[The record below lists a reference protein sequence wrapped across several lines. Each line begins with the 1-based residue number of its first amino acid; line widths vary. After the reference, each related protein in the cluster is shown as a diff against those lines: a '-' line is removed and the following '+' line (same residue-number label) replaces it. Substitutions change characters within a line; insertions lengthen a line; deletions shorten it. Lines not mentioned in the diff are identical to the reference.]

1 MKNSLNSTADLS
13 RQKIEAA
20 NQRKLIEIIQSDEQK
35 EKKNKEKNPQSLR
48 DKRPVRYQ
56 VDQHIQNGSPK

>member
-13 RQKIEAA
+13 RQKIETA
-20 NQRKLIEIIQSDEQK
+20 NQSKLIEIIQSDEQK

-48 DKRPVRYQ
+48 DKRSVRYQ
-56 VDQHIQNGSPK
+56 VDQHIQNGNPK